1 MHAEDNKLI
10 MMLHGPPEL
19 FKLLQEEILFGERA
33 IKIIIFLLA
42 MLEPL
47 IPQVELILQWLLV

>member
-1 MHAEDNKLI
+1 MLAEDNKLI